1 MKAVDFEYDGQ
12 HLSDYDFII
21 CDFDGSSGANTVDI
35 GAKISFNKSPIF
47 QGKKHVLLSS
57 EYEDCV
63 SAEFD
68 ICKDPEVYDDLEIT
82 SDEFR
87 DLMRWLNRRRFH
99 ELCIFDQD
107 EDYESVYFNASFNIE
122 KIKIGEKTC
131 GLRLSMETDS
141 PFAHG
146 AEQKF
151 RHTFSNSSDEYV
163 VSDLSDDIGY
173 IYPVL
178 TIKCMADGDIT
189 VSNTTFEC
197 SCTINNCEN
206 GETIVI
212 DGNALSIATDN
223 ETHNIYNDFNYEFFI
238 IGNSINNR
246 KNRITVSAQCEI
258 EIRFSP
264 IIKDLP

>member
-122 KIKIGEKTC
+122 KITIGEKTY

-151 RHTFSNSSDEYV
+151 RHTFSNSSDEYI

-212 DGNALSIATDN
+212 DGNALSITTDN
-223 ETHNIYNDFNYEFFI
+223 EAHNIYNDFNYEFFI

>member
-1 MKAVDFEYDGQ
+1 
-12 HLSDYDFII
+12 
-21 CDFDGSSGANTVDI
+21 
-35 GAKISFNKSPIF
+35 
-47 QGKKHVLLSS
+47 
-57 EYEDCV
+57 
-63 SAEFD
+63 
-68 ICKDPEVYDDLEIT
+68 
-82 SDEFR
+82 
-87 DLMRWLNRRRFH
+87 
-99 ELCIFDQD
+99 
-107 EDYESVYFNASFNIE
+107 
-122 KIKIGEKTC
+122 
-131 GLRLSMETDS
+131 METDS

-151 RHTFSNSSDEYV
+151 SHTFSSSSDEYV

-212 DGNALSIATDN
+212 DGNALSITTDN

>member
-12 HLSDYDFII
+12 HLSDYGFII

-35 GAKISFNKSPIF
+35 GSKISFNKSPIF

-57 EYEDCV
+57 EYEDCI

-68 ICKDPEVYDDLEIT
+68 ICKNPEVYDDLEIT

-87 DLMRWLNRRRFH
+87 DLMRWLNRRKFY

-107 EDYESVYFNASFNIE
+107 EDYESVYLNASFNIE

-146 AEQKF
+146 AEQKYK
-151 RHTFSNSSDEYV
+151 HVFSNSSEEYV
-163 VSDLSDDIGY
+163 VSDLSDDVGY

-178 TIKCMADGDIT
+178 RIKCNTSGDIT

-197 SCTINNCEN
+197 NTTIKNCES
-206 GETIVI
+206 GETII
-212 DGNALSIATDN
+212 INGDTLSIATDSA
-223 ETHNIYNDFNYEFFI
+223 THNIFNDFNYEFFI

-246 KNRITVSAQCEI
+246 KNKIMVSAQCEI
-258 EIRFSP
+258 EISFSP